1 MNEPT
6 PISADELRRA
16 YLFAE
21 LSDAQLQ
28 EVTRDMRVLQLDK
41 GERLFAQGDTATRFF
56 LTRRGQVKLYRLSPD
71 GNEKI
76 LELIQ
81 AGQSFAEALL
91 FNERPV
97 GYPVHAEAVEASEV
111 LSFDNAAFRAL
122 LRESVDTCFRLM
134 SGMAMRLHR
143 QINEIDRLT
152 LHNASYR
159 LVNYLL
165 QQLPDEVVA
174 SPNIRLTT
182 AKSVIASRLSI
193 KPETFSRIL
202 ARLGRKGYLEVNGN
216 NIVLRDVPALRAIV
230 EAEDDLGL

>member
-1 MNEPT
+1 MSDQAPV
-6 PISADELRRA
+6 SGDELRRA

-21 LSDAQLQ
+21 LSEEQLAQ
-28 EVTRDMRVLQLDK
+28 VARDMRVLRFAK
-41 GERLFAQGDTATRFF
+41 GAPLFAQGDPATRFF
-56 LTRRGQVKLYRLSPD
+56 LVRRGQVKLYRLSPD
-71 GNEKI
+71 GNEKV

-81 AGQSFAEALL
+81 PGQSFAEALL
-91 FNERPV
+91 FNDRPV
-97 GYPVHAEAVEASEV
+97 AYPVHAEAVEASVV

-122 LRESVDTCFRLM
+122 LRESVETCFRMM
-134 SGMAMRLHR
+134 SAMSMRLHR

-165 QQLPDEVVA
+165 QQLPEEVVA

-216 NIVLRDVPALRAIV
+216 NIVLRNVPALQAMV
-230 EAEDDLGL
+230 EGEEDLGL